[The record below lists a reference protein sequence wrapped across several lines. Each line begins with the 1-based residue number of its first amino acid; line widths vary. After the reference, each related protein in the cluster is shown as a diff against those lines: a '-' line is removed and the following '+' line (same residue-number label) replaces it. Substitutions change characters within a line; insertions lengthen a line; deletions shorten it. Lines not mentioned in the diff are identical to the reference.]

1 MIVLV
6 SQSGLAITES
16 AVLRRSASRGASSP
30 LARSSLPRI
39 SRRGNG
45 DISRIFQG
53 HFTGISGIFRLS
65 STWHSPPPYTL
76 ALLAGDEHYS
86 SLLAVWNFE
95 HYHASHFPHAGTIL
109 EHLALFLWHH
119 SSPLGDSYSGFVQAQ
134 DAPVHLDLPVLRR
147 YSQIGVGSGVI
158 GDHSWPS
165 WSRQI
170 IHQEGGRG
178 LDDSCLA
185 GEEGKGDGICF
196 SD

>member
-1 MIVLV
+1 M
-6 SQSGLAITES
+6 
-16 AVLRRSASRGASSP
+16 LRRSASRGASSP

-95 HYHASHFPHAGTIL
+95 HYGIMLHISLMLVLYSSTWHYFYGTIVPRWAIAIPDSYKHRTRL
-109 EHLALFLWHH
+109 FISIFLSCAGILRSGLALA
-119 SSPLGDSYSGFVQAQ
+119 S
-134 DAPVHLDLPVLRR
+134 
-147 YSQIGVGSGVI
+147 
-158 GDHSWPS
+158 
-165 WSRQI
+165 
-170 IHQEGGRG
+170 
-178 LDDSCLA
+178 
-185 GEEGKGDGICF
+185 
-196 SD
+196 